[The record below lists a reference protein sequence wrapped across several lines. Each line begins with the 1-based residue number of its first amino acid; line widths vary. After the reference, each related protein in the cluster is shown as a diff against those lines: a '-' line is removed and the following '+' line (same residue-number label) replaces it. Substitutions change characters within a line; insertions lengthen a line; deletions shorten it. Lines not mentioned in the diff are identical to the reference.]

1 MQYRAHLSM
10 KSRNEKTGPIPVST
24 SEKKTCPD
32 TCPLKGG
39 PCYAESGPLRMFW
52 DKVSDGRAGV
62 LWPAFVEQIAA
73 IKPGALWRHNQS
85 GDLCGDGLH
94 IDREA
99 LWDLVAANAGK
110 RGFTYTHYNPA
121 LGRNGQAIAE
131 ANKGGFTINLSG
143 NDLRHAD
150 YLAGFGIGPV
160 TVILPMDA
168 AKNETLKTPQG
179 RKVVPCPATY
189 RDDVTCQTC
198 GLCAIAARDFIIGFP
213 AHGKSKRKAEA
224 IAKGARP

>member
-1 MQYRAHLSM
+1 MQYRAHLTM

-62 LWPAFVEQIAA
+62 LWPAFIEQIAA

-94 IDREA
+94 IDRQA
-99 LWDLVAANAGK
+99 LFELVAANTGK

-150 YLAGFGIGPV
+150 HLAGFGIGPV
-160 TVILPMDA
+160 TVILPIDA

-189 RDDVTCQTC
+189 RDDVTCKSC

-213 AHGKSKRKAEA
+213 AHGTGKRKAEA
-224 IAKGARP
+224 IAKGAKL